1 MLECLPSGG
10 TSMSLAPHLVPR
22 VVAVVAW
29 ALAFTV
35 AAGASTPR
43 LRAPGRERVARA
55 GIARAGSQRPDDPR
69 AWVAPGSEHDPEYT
83 VADAIV
89 EAASAAS
96 QAARSHAPLVF
107 LVPARVAIPA
117 PSASHAAT
125 RPAPRPHLSRRRV
138 RPAPGRAPPA
148 A

>member
-1 MLECLPSGG
+1 MLERLPSDD

-83 VADAIV
+83 VADGIV
-89 EAASAAS
+89 DAASAS
-96 QAARSHAPLVF
+96 QGARSHAPLVF
-107 LVPARVAIPA
+107 LVPARVALHA

-125 RPAPRPHLSRRRV
+125 RTAPRPHFSRRLV
-138 RPAPGRAPPA
+138 RPAPGRAPPTA
-148 A
+148 